1 MGGLEQGVGSP
12 CTTVIFP
19 LFSASDA
26 NGNQNRQPSE
36 ANGGGG
42 GGEEPS
48 SFASMMFSK
57 DAPKIE
63 PRILNLIPLKPDH
76 PPTPPMPHNAAK
88 GTPPRGRILSI
99 DVRLLLQWT
108 GNRAYA
114 LNTSQA
120 TPQSS
125 CLSCMG

>member
-1 MGGLEQGVGSP
+1 MS
-12 CTTVIFP
+12 TVFGP
-19 LFSASDA
+19 LFRGSDA
-26 NGNQNRQPSE
+26 NGNQNRQPSD

-99 DVRLLLQWT
+99 DVRLLLQWDQSVQTCQRTAVSIYQWHRT
-108 GNRAYA
+108 GPTVYFR
-114 LNTSQA
+114 
-120 TPQSS
+120 
-125 CLSCMG
+125 GER

>member
-1 MGGLEQGVGSP
+1 MRIFFQLNRAP
-12 CTTVIFP
+12 VIFP

-99 DVRLLLQWT
+99 DVRLLLQWD
-108 GNRAYA
+108 
-114 LNTSQA
+114 
-120 TPQSS
+120 QSVQTCQRTAVS
-125 CLSCMG
+125 IY